1 LFGKVKIFCIPVASF
16 SSPRWIFLFELPGLS
31 VTVQH
36 YDKNFGCTE
45 QKAFPSGVRLQ
56 DVEEEQVPSPRGN
69 KVKTWRFF
77 QNTEI
82 FAQYVVFSFCLP
94 QNECPGRKSFI
105 HYIMHNH
112 CNLDQNDQMSA
123 LSSLIMRF
131 LKVIVV
137 WRVHSQHC
145 LF

>member
-1 LFGKVKIFCIPVASF
+1 MSSLSSGQQGHHREIFF
-16 SSPRWIFLFELPGLS
+16 R
-31 VTVQH
+31 
-36 YDKNFGCTE
+36 
-45 QKAFPSGVRLQ
+45 
-56 DVEEEQVPSPRGN
+56 
-69 KVKTWRFF
+69 
-77 QNTEI
+77 NTEI

-94 QNECPGRKSFI
+94 QNECPGRKSLF

-137 WRVHSQHC
+137 WREHSQHC